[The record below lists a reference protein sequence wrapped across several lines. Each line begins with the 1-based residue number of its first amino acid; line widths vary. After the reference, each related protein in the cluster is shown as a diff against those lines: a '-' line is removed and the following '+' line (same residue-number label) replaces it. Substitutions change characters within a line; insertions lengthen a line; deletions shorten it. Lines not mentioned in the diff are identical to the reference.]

1 MYGLIRVSTPESNTL
16 YLLSER
22 KQTCGVCNLHTQNED
37 ESSIIRTSQVIA
49 DKSTHTMMSRDEAK
63 SKGADQIRD
72 QENENEYASSILEAI
87 VEVNAGQN

>member
-1 MYGLIRVSTPESNTL
+1 
-16 YLLSER
+16 
-22 KQTCGVCNLHTQNED
+22 
-37 ESSIIRTSQVIA
+37 
-49 DKSTHTMMSRDEAK
+49 MMSRDEAK